1 MLPPSP
7 EPAVPVAAG
16 SAPGRTLTRLT
27 RASARA
33 SACILTV
40 VSALLLI
47 APGVGANVFSPRGLY
62 TVQHHVL
69 DNGLRVVLKP
79 RGDARNVAI
88 RVMVG
93 VGQNDF
99 PCGRQEVPHFLEH
112 LLFTGTDTHDEAAL
126 EAEVREFGGTW
137 NAHTGREITT
147 YEIDVFSP
155 YAPAA
160 VDLLHEILTRSTVSP
175 EKVELS
181 RDILRHESSEDDSLI
196 RRWTYAH
203 GIGKSGTQKMYE
215 RFGYAC
221 TGLEHP
227 DDITREEI
235 LDAWR
240 KYYVAGNLALVI
252 VGDFDAATMLEKVR
266 ATFGK
271 LATQPAPARAP
282 RRMQVPPAADE
293 LEGTLGMLFGNT
305 AFAIIGFVTVG
316 YDAPDRTA
324 LQLLE
329 MHLDAALYDTLRSRE
344 GLSYTPYAES
354 TMGRADGMLLAVAE
368 CKTSEV
374 RRVLALM
381 RAEIRKLVES
391 PPRGE
396 TLQALKRTA
405 LLASASDYETNSS
418 IADYYVASMHEL
430 ENSGRLFNE
439 EDAVEAVTAEDLQRA
454 ARIWLDLSRA
464 VTVVDE
470 PTLDYRQIYLGV
482 LGLGLMLAGVPLM
495 RWRRRQKA
503 RAGN

>member
-1 MLPPSP
+1 MPPPSP
-7 EPAVPVAAG
+7 VPAAPV
-16 SAPGRTLTRLT
+16 SASFARARILTRL
-27 RASARA
+27 ACALP
-33 SACILTV
+33 SACLFTV
-40 VSALLLI
+40 IAALLLI
-47 APGVGANVFSPRGLY
+47 APGVSANVFSPRGLY

-93 VGQNDF
+93 VGQSDF

-112 LLFTGTDTHDEAAL
+112 LLFTGTDAHDEAAL
-126 EAEVREFGGTW
+126 EAEVREFGGVW

-160 VDLLHEILTRSTVSP
+160 VDLLHEILTRSTISA

-181 RDILRHESSEDDSLI
+181 RDILRHEASEDHSLI

-203 GIGKSGTQKMYE
+203 GIGKTGTQKMYE

-235 LDAWR
+235 LEAWR
-240 KYYVAGNLALVI
+240 RYYVAGNLSLVI
-252 VGDFDAATMLEKVR
+252 VGDFEAAAMLEKVR

-271 LATQPAPARAP
+271 LAAQPAPPRAP
-282 RRMQVPPAADE
+282 RRMQAPRAADE

-305 AFAIIGFVTVG
+305 TFAIIGFVTVG

-344 GLSYTPYAES
+344 GLSYSPYAES

-368 CKTSEV
+368 CRTSEV

-381 RAEIRKLVES
+381 RAEIQKLVES
-391 PPRGE
+391 PPQGE

-405 LLASASDYETNSS
+405 LLASASDYETNAS

-430 ENSGRLFNE
+430 EGAGRLFNE

-470 PTLDYRQIYLGV
+470 PTLDYRQIYLAL
-482 LGLGLMLAGVPLM
+482 LGLGLMLTGVALR
-495 RWRRRQKA
+495 RWRRRHLA